1 MLAAEGGV
9 VTAQVTPH
17 SSPEMGV
24 ALTVLVVV
32 GRVLPAAVTVKE
44 GPSGRVPRPAGTRA
58 SHAPRTCPGVAVQ
71 APAASNRWATASYSS
86 SVIPGLADHSDM
98 RSRDSAARCSVTVH
112 SQVTCG

>member
-1 MLAAEGGV
+1 MVLAAEGGV

-58 SHAPRTCPGVAVQ
+58 SHAPRTCP
-71 APAASNRWATASYSS
+71 
-86 SVIPGLADHSDM
+86 
-98 RSRDSAARCSVTVH
+98 RSRSSGSCCLGPPGYRVVLVFGDSRL
-112 SQVTCG
+112 GRRL